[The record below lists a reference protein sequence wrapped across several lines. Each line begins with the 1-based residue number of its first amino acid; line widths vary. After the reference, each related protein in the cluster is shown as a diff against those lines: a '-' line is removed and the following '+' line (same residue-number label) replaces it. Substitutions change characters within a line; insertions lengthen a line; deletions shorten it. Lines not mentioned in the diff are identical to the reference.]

1 MYCCQLSCH
10 SLTPFEQCHYTCL
23 DFDDLNLNVEDRSF
37 RRPSTVVKLRFG
49 LKGQKS
55 DTPCFCCYTWLKW
68 WRSCSSS
75 YFLHV
80 FGLFIHFCLILYTV
94 DFKRE
99 RLAKMLSL
107 SPPSSSMH
115 LPCKVQCAT
124 SRTGVL
130 QIFFCSLSGCC
141 KRLMIKKT
149 WFNGNIVNWLG
160 SFAAYIYWCHIELT
174 FYPVRVSLSFKLS
187 SSNMYQTPIL
197 LKYFEFWLDQCEF
210 FRFFRA

>member
-1 MYCCQLSCH
+1 MAMYCYH
-10 SLTPFEQCHYTCL
+10 ILTPFEQCHYTYL
-23 DFDDLNLNVEDRSF
+23 DFDDLNLNVENRSF

-130 QIFFCSLSGCC
+130 QIFFALSECC
-141 KRLMIKKT
+141 RRLMIKKT
-149 WFNGNIVNWLG
+149 WFNGNIVKWLG
-160 SFAAYIYWCHIELT
+160 SFPVDIY
-174 FYPVRVSLSFKLS
+174 SLYSGWNL
-187 SSNMYQTPIL
+187 
-197 LKYFEFWLDQCEF
+197 
-210 FRFFRA
+210 